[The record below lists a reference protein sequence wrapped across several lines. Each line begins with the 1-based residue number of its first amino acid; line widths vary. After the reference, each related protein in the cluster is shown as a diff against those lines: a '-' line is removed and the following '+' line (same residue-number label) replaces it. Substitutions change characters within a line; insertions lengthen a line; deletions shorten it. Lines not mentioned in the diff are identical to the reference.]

1 MLTLE
6 KLTYLY
12 EHLPMRFDLRIQPG
26 ERVAVLGPSGAGKST
41 LLSLIAGFLPAASGR
56 LLLNGEDHT
65 ATPPAKRPVSML
77 FQENNLFAHLTVAQN
92 IGLGLD
98 PGLRLTEQQR
108 QQRAHIARQV
118 GLEEHLER
126 LPSQLSGGQRQ
137 RAALAR
143 CLIRQRPILLLD
155 EPFSALDPALRN
167 EMLQLLQTVCE
178 QRNLTLLMVSH
189 NLDDAARIAPRTLL
203 VVDGRIYY
211 DGPTQALLDGS
222 APEWSPAYGL
232 LPRWH
237 HNRTLAQ
244 QPKPAGLTEL
254 TMTHFNEHSEFHAIR
269 QAIEPLL
276 AQHGIRLIVQSVDY
290 ATWHQG
296 DARSDLWLGSA
307 NFYLPLE
314 FSLFATL
321 YELPLMQ
328 HCMNEDLAQDAEL
341 WRANRLPLAEFC
353 QRLVSNHQLHPLFHH
368 WLQLH
373 GQRSMRGVRMNTLG
387 WFDFKSAWFAP
398 PEA

>member
-143 CLIRQRPILLLD
+143 CLIR
-155 EPFSALDPALRN
+155 
-167 EMLQLLQTVCE
+167 
-178 QRNLTLLMVSH
+178 
-189 NLDDAARIAPRTLL
+189 
-203 VVDGRIYY
+203 
-211 DGPTQALLDGS
+211 
-222 APEWSPAYGL
+222 
-232 LPRWH
+232 
-237 HNRTLAQ
+237 
-244 QPKPAGLTEL
+244 
-254 TMTHFNEHSEFHAIR
+254 
-269 QAIEPLL
+269 
-276 AQHGIRLIVQSVDY
+276 
-290 ATWHQG
+290 
-296 DARSDLWLGSA
+296 
-307 NFYLPLE
+307 
-314 FSLFATL
+314 
-321 YELPLMQ
+321 
-328 HCMNEDLAQDAEL
+328 
-341 WRANRLPLAEFC
+341 
-353 QRLVSNHQLHPLFHH
+353 
-368 WLQLH
+368 
-373 GQRSMRGVRMNTLG
+373 
-387 WFDFKSAWFAP
+387 
-398 PEA
+398 